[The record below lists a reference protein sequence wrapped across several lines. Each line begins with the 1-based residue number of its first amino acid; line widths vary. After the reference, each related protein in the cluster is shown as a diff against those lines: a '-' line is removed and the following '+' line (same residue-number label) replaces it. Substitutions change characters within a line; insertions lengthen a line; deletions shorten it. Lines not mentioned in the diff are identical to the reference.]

1 MKMDETASDVDPMTS
16 WKQRKEGLKAAY
28 QKRSM
33 TTNAWRRL
41 RREAQEAAQNS
52 DNIHDGWSVRKGDRD
67 A

>member
-1 MKMDETASDVDPMTS
+1 MDETASDVDPMVS
-16 WKQRKEGLKAAY
+16 WKQRKEGLKAAV

-41 RREAQEAAQNS
+41 RREAQEAAQNP
-52 DNIHDGWSVRKGDRD
+52 NNLHDGWTVRKGDRD